1 MTPFMPFTR
10 FAVAT
15 AVVSMVST
23 LFIMAC
29 ANSSS
34 QPDAAD
40 VIAESM
46 TGAHRSE
53 SNQARD
59 AYRHP
64 AETLAFLGLEPD
76 MTVIEVLPGGLWYTE
91 ILAPTLREKGQYVAA
106 AYDISLPD
114 QPEYRTRGYKAMV
127 ERFAKDVAVFGQP
140 EVVKLSPPDSIALGK
155 AGSVDMVVT
164 FRSTHGWI
172 RDGVAEDVYAAFF
185 EVLKSGGVLG
195 VVQHR
200 AGPETDT
207 QPGTFNGYVEE
218 DRLIEIATAAGF
230 ALDARSEINANPKDK
245 ANYPDGVWT
254 LPPSLTLKEQDREKY
269 LAIGESDR
277 MTLRFRKP

>member
-1 MTPFMPFTR
+1 MIPIRPFNR
-10 FAVAT
+10 LALVGALLLS
-15 AVVSMVST
+15 VS
-23 LFIMAC
+23 C
-29 ANSSS
+29 ANSGSETTS
-34 QPDAAD
+34 GDA
-40 VIAESM
+40 VAESM
-46 TGAHRSE
+46 AGSHRSE
-53 SNQARD
+53 ANRSRD

-64 AETLAFLGLEPD
+64 AETLAFFEFEPD

-91 ILAPTLREKGQYVAA
+91 ILAPALREQGRYIAA

-127 ERFAKDVAVFGQP
+127 DRFAKDAAIFGRP
-140 EVVKLSPPDSIALGK
+140 EVVKLSPPDSIALGR
-155 AGSVDMVVT
+155 AGSVDLVVT

-185 EVLKSGGVLG
+185 EVLKPGGVLG

-207 QPGTFNGYVEE
+207 QPETFNGYVPE

-230 ALDARSEINANPKDK
+230 ALEARSEINANAKDK
-245 ANYPDGVWT
+245 ANYPKGVWT
-254 LPPSLTLKEQDREKY
+254 LPPALTLKEQDRDTF